1 LHMGSY
7 CLQCIHDAK
16 IHSCRHMEIHVWC
29 CHPCFMLLI
38 CFSLRSCVV
47 LFVVDQS
54 FHVKMIIG
62 FSILLTLFW
71 KQISILLVAMST
83 LNYVVFICSNHVISQ
98 HVGQLWGRIEGFC
111 A

>member
-1 LHMGSY
+1 
-7 CLQCIHDAK
+7 
-16 IHSCRHMEIHVWC
+16 
-29 CHPCFMLLI
+29 MLLI

-83 LNYVVFICSNHVISQ
+83 LNYVVFICSNQLLSDSLLFSLGALSCSKHGLEI
-98 HVGQLWGRIEGFC
+98 VGSCLSFPFVDLLSTCI
-111 A
+111 